1 LVGCQRRT
9 LLNLEKDGRVHVMVD
24 HLGVFAGAPA
34 FAEKLHVGRPNLGDR
49 EKLFRRI
56 TQILESKWLTNG
68 GPFVQEFEKRVAD
81 LAGVRHCIAVCNATV
96 AMGITIRAL
105 DLTGEV
111 IVPSFTF
118 VATAHALQWQQ
129 ITPVFCD
136 IDPRTHNL
144 DPGKLERLITPC
156 TTGILA
162 VHLWG
167 RPCAIDH
174 LQTLADRHGL
184 ALFFDAAHA
193 FGCKFKGRAIGGFGK
208 AEIFSFHATK
218 CINSGEG
225 GAVVTDDDDLAT
237 RIRLMT
243 NFGFSGYDKVIAL
256 GTNGKMS
263 ELSAALGLTNLESIE
278 EFIVTN
284 RANFELYRE
293 ELAKIPGLS
302 LIRYNEK
309 EKPNYHYVVVEVEAA
324 KTGLTRDQ
332 LVAVLHAENVL
343 ARKYFYPGIHRME
356 PYCSFSP
363 NAGLDLPET
372 EAIAERVLVLPTGSA
387 VTSADI
393 TKICA
398 IIRSAIEHNRR
409 STGSLSR
416 GVQFVH

>member
-1 LVGCQRRT
+1 MSGSTNSELSA
-9 LLNLEKDGRVHVMVD
+9 LGR
-24 HLGVFAGAPA
+24 APA

-49 EKLFRRI
+49 EKLLRRI

-81 LAGVRHCIAVCNATV
+81 LTGVRHCIAMCNGTV
-96 AMGITIRAL
+96 ALEITIRTL

-144 DPGKLERLITPC
+144 DGAKLERLITPR

-167 RPCAIDH
+167 RPCAIDQ
-174 LQTLADRHGL
+174 LQALADRHGL

-193 FGCKFKGRAIGGFGK
+193 FGCKFKGRSIGGFGK

-218 CINSGEG
+218 YVNSGEG
-225 GAVVTDDDDLAT
+225 GAVVTDDDDLAA

-243 NFGFSGYDKVIAL
+243 NFGFSGYDKVISL

-263 ELSAALGLTNLESIE
+263 ELSAALGLTNLESID
-278 EFIVTN
+278 EFIIAN

-302 LIRYNEK
+302 LIRYDENEN
-309 EKPNYHYVVVEVEAA
+309 PNYQYVVVEVDAA
-324 KTGLTRDQ
+324 ETGVTRDQ

-356 PYCSFSP
+356 PYCSLFP
-363 NAGLDLPET
+363 NGGRHLPET

-393 TKICA
+393 VKICA
-398 IIRSAIEHNRR
+398 IIRSAIEHNPR
-409 STGSLSR
+409 SSGR
-416 GVQFVH
+416 PNQGVL